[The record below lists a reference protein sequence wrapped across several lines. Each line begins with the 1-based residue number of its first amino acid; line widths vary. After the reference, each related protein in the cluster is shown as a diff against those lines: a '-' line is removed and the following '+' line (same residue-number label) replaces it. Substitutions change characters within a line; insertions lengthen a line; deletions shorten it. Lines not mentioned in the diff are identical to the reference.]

1 MTGITRYKEAVQM
14 IKTAI
19 LQSRYRAAR
28 AANAEQL
35 KLYFNIGRYVSA
47 NTRTGKWG
55 TGAIEEISS
64 QLQAELP
71 GLRGFSPSSIKYM
84 RQFFEVWN
92 EEFQA
97 DSNFAMKGSQL
108 LADESLEAD
117 GDQSIRQLPIGE
129 LTAADMN
136 AFWGIGFTHH
146 IQIFS
151 SCRTQEERWYYI
163 RRCAADFWSVEV
175 LKSHL
180 RADDF
185 HHTGVLSNNFIQ
197 TIPDVKRAAKAVRA
211 FKDEYL
217 LDFINVEDAE
227 DESDV
232 DERVLEHALVSEIR
246 KFIQTLGSDFC
257 FISNQHRL
265 IVGEEEAFVDLL
277 FYHRSLRSLVAIELK
292 RGKFKPAYLGQL
304 NYYLSALDAQERH
317 PNENQSIG
325 LLLCKEANQAVV
337 ELAIR
342 DFNKPMGVAVYRT
355 KSDIPQP
362 YRTLIPL
369 MDGVRE
375 ILSADRNKE

>member
-1 MTGITRYKEAVQM
+1 M
-14 IKTAI
+14 
-19 LQSRYRAAR
+19 
-28 AANAEQL
+28 
-35 KLYFNIGRYVSA
+35 
-47 NTRTGKWG
+47 
-55 TGAIEEISS
+55 
-64 QLQAELP
+64 
-71 GLRGFSPSSIKYM
+71 
-84 RQFFEVWN
+84 
-92 EEFQA
+92 
-97 DSNFAMKGSQL
+97 
-108 LADESLEAD
+108 
-117 GDQSIRQLPIGE
+117 
-129 LTAADMN
+129 
-136 AFWGIGFTHH
+136 
-146 IQIFS
+146 
-151 SCRTQEERWYYI
+151 
-163 RRCAADFWSVEV
+163 
-175 LKSHL
+175 
-180 RADDF
+180 
-185 HHTGVLSNNFIQ
+185 
-197 TIPDVKRAAKAVRA
+197 
-211 FKDEYL
+211 
-217 LDFINVEDAE
+217 DFINVEDAE

-292 RGKFKPAYLGQL
+292 RGTFKPAYLGQL

-375 ILSADRNKE
+375 ILSADCDKK

>member
-1 MTGITRYKEAVQM
+1 MYLSSRGRECKGYSKSRVTVAFSTY
-14 IKTAI
+14 TAET
-19 LQSRYRAAR
+19 LFQHSSLCFGEYQSRKMGNRSHRRNFQPITGGIAR
-28 AANAEQL
+28 VAWL
-35 KLYFNIGRYVSA
+35 F
-47 NTRTGKWG
+47 
-55 TGAIEEISS
+55 
-64 QLQAELP
+64 
-71 GLRGFSPSSIKYM
+71 PSSIKYM
-84 RQFFEVWN
+84 RQFFEVWR
-92 EEFQA
+92 EKFQV

-117 GDQSIRQLPIGE
+117 GDQSIRQSAIGG

-163 RRCAADFWSVEV
+163 RRCAADFWTVEV

-185 HHTGVLSNNFIQ
+185 HHTGALSNNFIQ
-197 TIPDVKRAAKAVRA
+197 TIPDVKRATKAVRA

-227 DESDV
+227 EEADV

-265 IVGEEEAFVDLL
+265 IVGEEESFVDLL
-277 FYHRSLRSLVAIELK
+277 VYHRALRSLVAIE
-292 RGKFKPAYLGQL
+292 
-304 NYYLSALDAQERH
+304 
-317 PNENQSIG
+317 
-325 LLLCKEANQAVV
+325 
-337 ELAIR
+337 
-342 DFNKPMGVAVYRT
+342 
-355 KSDIPQP
+355 
-362 YRTLIPL
+362 
-369 MDGVRE
+369 
-375 ILSADRNKE
+375 

>member
-55 TGAIEEISS
+55 SGAIEEISN

-136 AFWGIGFTHH
+136 AFGGIGF
-146 IQIFS
+146 IRYFRSAGYNLLMNSSIFV
-151 SCRTQEERWYYI
+151 RLQ
-163 RRCAADFWSVEV
+163 V
-175 LKSHL
+175 L
-180 RADDF
+180 
-185 HHTGVLSNNFIQ
+185 
-197 TIPDVKRAAKAVRA
+197 
-211 FKDEYL
+211 
-217 LDFINVEDAE
+217 
-227 DESDV
+227 
-232 DERVLEHALVSEIR
+232 
-246 KFIQTLGSDFC
+246 
-257 FISNQHRL
+257 
-265 IVGEEEAFVDLL
+265 
-277 FYHRSLRSLVAIELK
+277 LRSRKDIANFNWDYI
-292 RGKFKPAYLGQL
+292 AYEKCNQ
-304 NYYLSALDAQERH
+304 NRH
-317 PNENQSIG
+317 
-325 LLLCKEANQAVV
+325 
-337 ELAIR
+337 R
-342 DFNKPMGVAVYRT
+342 HFNST
-355 KSDIPQP
+355 
-362 YRTLIPL
+362 
-369 MDGVRE
+369 
-375 ILSADRNKE
+375 N